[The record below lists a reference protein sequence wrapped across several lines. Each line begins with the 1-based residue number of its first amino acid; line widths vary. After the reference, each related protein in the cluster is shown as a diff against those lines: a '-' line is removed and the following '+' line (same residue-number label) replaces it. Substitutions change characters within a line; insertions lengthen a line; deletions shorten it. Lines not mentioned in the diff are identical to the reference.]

1 MVLAVRDVRGL
12 RPGHVQR
19 DTASSGCSRTG
30 TSEVGFPAGSKA
42 RSCELAVRC
51 QTERR
56 IIVKHLQFHTRKN
69 DVTFAFLM
77 AAVFAVTLAAAVAGT
92 LDIAGGRASVE
103 AAKTQTAHGDT
114 GEPQSQIAR
123 AGARW

>member
-1 MVLAVRDVRGL
+1 
-12 RPGHVQR
+12 
-19 DTASSGCSRTG
+19 
-30 TSEVGFPAGSKA
+30 
-42 RSCELAVRC
+42 
-51 QTERR
+51 
-56 IIVKHLQFHTRKN
+56 VKHLQFHTRKN

-92 LDIAGGRASVE
+92 IDIAGGRASVE
-103 AAKTQTAHGDT
+103 AAKTQTAPVAHGDT